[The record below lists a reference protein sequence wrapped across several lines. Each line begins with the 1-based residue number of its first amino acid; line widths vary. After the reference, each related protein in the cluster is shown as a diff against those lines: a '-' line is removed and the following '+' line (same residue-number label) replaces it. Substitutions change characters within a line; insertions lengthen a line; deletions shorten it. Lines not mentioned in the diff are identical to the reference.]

1 MTEIQVNTLI
11 ERMKT
16 DYSFRNTILTSNSIE
31 ERLELCKQEGYN
43 VSKSSFESLFES
55 LVDDRLLAI
64 DNLANTWQ
72 KGGPCHTKCAPI
84 SSN

>member
-1 MTEIQVNTLI
+1 MSVIQVNTLI

-16 DYSFRNTILTSNSIE
+16 DFSFRNAIFNSNSIE
-31 ERLELCKQEGYN
+31 ERFKLCRQEGFH
-43 VSKSSFESLFES
+43 VSKDDFETLLPLGDYQF
-55 LVDDRLLAI
+55 LAI

-84 SSN
+84 SVN